1 MQSGYEQLLPR
12 FLLSTL
18 AICFVS
24 VYRVIP
30 FVFFQSR
37 FTYISYVSP
46 NNETVC
52 CSSYIRYKAQ
62 QREYENH
69 IADLE
74 TDQVK
79 SKLKINELQKEL
91 KKYKD
96 LVNKQPC
103 HLAEMEDTLTPYK
116 EQLVELSTLL
126 ENEKGMLLEK
136 EKNEKELMDKLANM
150 EAQYEELQHNLNVKR
165 LAMVYIYRLLHKINL
180 EMC

>member
-1 MQSGYEQLLPR
+1 MY
-12 FLLSTL
+12 
-18 AICFVS
+18 
-24 VYRVIP
+24 
-30 FVFFQSR
+30 FFNR
-37 FTYISYVSP
+37 DLHISYVSP

-52 CSSYIRYKAQ
+52 CFSYIRYKAQ

-79 SKLKINELQKEL
+79 SELEINELQKEL

-96 LVNKQPC
+96 LANKRPC
-103 HLAEMEDTLTPYK
+103 RLAEMEETLMPYK
-116 EQLVELSTLL
+116 EQLVELSSLL

-165 LAMVYIYRLLHKINL
+165 
-180 EMC
+180 